1 MSKTAALQRR
11 ITDKVSDVLSA
22 PSRFKERNSK
32 RKSDYE
38 LGVIQ
43 KHRAI
48 RKHGTDDRRPARDP
62 DSAAR
67 TMAEYQRIRSE
78 HGFK

>member
-11 ITDKVSDVLSA
+11 ITDKVSNVLSS

-32 RKSDYE
+32 KKSDYE
-38 LGVIQ
+38 LGVIS

-48 RKHGTDDRRPARDP
+48 KKYGTDDRRPARDP
-62 DSAAR
+62 DSANR
-67 TMAEYQRIRSE
+67 TIAEYQRIRGE